1 MATPGS
7 AIAKYLH
14 RCSTHLRSNRKVS
27 ATLTM
32 LNDLET
38 PLALIRL
45 YDIKELVENYRDDK
59 EHKKLANMVL
69 LKIRAMKMEEKRQ
82 DASRKTFEPKTS
94 DGFRIPRIKFRRGP
108 LSQSRMAFWTFSIL
122 SRFFLTVH
130 YHFSFFSL
138 SVILNF

>member
-7 AIAKYLH
+7 AIAKYLF
-14 RCSTHLRSNRKVS
+14 RCSTHLRSNRKVN

-38 PLALIRL
+38 PLTLIRL

-69 LKIRAMKMEEKRQ
+69 LKIRAMRMEEKRQ

-94 DGFRIPRIKFRRGP
+94 GEFKIPRIPTHRIQKRTII
-108 LSQSRMAFWTFSIL
+108 AK
-122 SRFFLTVH
+122 
-130 YHFSFFSL
+130 
-138 SVILNF
+138 